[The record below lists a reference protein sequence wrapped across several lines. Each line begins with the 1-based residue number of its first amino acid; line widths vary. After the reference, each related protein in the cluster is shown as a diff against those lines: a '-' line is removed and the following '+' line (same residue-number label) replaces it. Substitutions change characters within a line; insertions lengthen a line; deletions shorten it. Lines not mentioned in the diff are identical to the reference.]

1 MQKATPGLG
10 KIAIMV
16 GFALSVFGL
25 LLFLWLSFGGVV
37 PFKPKGY
44 RVQVAFPE
52 AVALAQQADVRVAGV
67 SVGKVVSKSL
77 DPAGNRTI
85 ATLQIDPQYVPIRK
99 DARAILRQKTLL
111 GETYVELTTG
121 HKGSPAIPEGGRL
134 ANAQVAPTVEFDEV
148 LQTFDPAGRRAFRE
162 WQKTIAQAGRG
173 RGQDL
178 NDALGNLPV
187 FADGATDVVEVL
199 DHRRSALRSLVSNTG
214 NVFADLT
221 RNESALQQAIVKTR
235 EVFDTTASQR
245 EALAES
251 FRIFPTFLDESKA
264 TLARLRTFA
273 SNTDPLVRDLGP
285 VARDLQ
291 PTLRDLRALSPDLR
305 RLFANLD
312 PLITASKTGL
322 PAFQDV
328 LRGLDPLLGSV
339 GPFLS
344 QLNPILQWLE
354 QNQPTVS
361 DFLSVG
367 GSATAY
373 KLSTPHQGGNGHA
386 LPQLIMGGN
395 QTAITPTRSS
405 NNRGN
410 SYFAPGGLA
419 DPIYK
424 SKFIYRNWDCKP
436 SGGERDPDPN
446 PANAQPGCVVQGPIP
461 FEGRSDR
468 FPHVDAA
475 SYSR

>member
-1 MQKATPGLG
+1 MQKAAPGLG
-10 KIAIMV
+10 RIAIMV

-25 LLFLWLSFGGVV
+25 LLFLWISFGGVV

-44 RVQVAFPE
+44 RIEVAFPE

-67 SVGKVVSKSL
+67 SVGKVVSKTL
-77 DPAGNRTI
+77 DPAGNRTL
-85 ATLQIDPQYVPIRK
+85 ATLQIDNQYAPIRK

-121 HKGSPAIPEGGRL
+121 HKGSPTIPEGGRL

-148 LQTFDPAGRRAFRE
+148 LQAFDPAGRKAFRR
-162 WQKTIAQAGRG
+162 WQQTIAQAGRG

-178 NDALGNLPV
+178 NGALGNLPV
-187 FADGATDVVEVL
+187 FTEGATDVVEVL
-199 DHRRSALRSLVSNTG
+199 NHRRSALQSLVRNTG

-221 RNESALQQAIVKTR
+221 NNESALQQAIVKTR

-245 EALAES
+245 AALAEA

-264 TLARLRTFA
+264 TLARLRTFSA
-273 SNTDPLVRDLGP
+273 DTDPLVRDLGP

-305 RLFANLD
+305 SLFANLG
-312 PLITASKTGL
+312 PLISASKTGL
-322 PAFQDV
+322 PALQDV
-328 LRGLDPLLGSV
+328 LRGLDPLLGSL

-354 QNQPTVS
+354 QNQPAVS
-361 DFLSVG
+361 DFISVG
-367 GSATAY
+367 GSATNY
-373 KLSTPHQGGNGHA
+373 KLSTPHKGGNGHA

-424 SKFIYRNWDCKP
+424 SKFIYRNWDCAP
-436 SGGERDPDPN
+436 AGGERDPDTN
-446 PANAQPGCVVQGPIP
+446 PANPQPGCAVQGPIP
-461 FEGRSDR
+461 FQGRTDR
-468 FPHVDAA
+468 FPHVDADN
-475 SYSR
+475 YSR